1 MSTSTILYRLNIADD
16 GCAERMRLIC
26 SFRRKEMKME
36 KASFLKRVAP
46 RPNNALKAAAYSGL
60 CIMQIQGPKT
70 IGHMNTY
77 ISMLDFTSV
86 PAWIILYCFTAGDC
100 FSCLSANLFLSGIL
114 HCVFS
119 GSSMDLSVLPT
130 HGSPCGVKFAN

>member
-1 MSTSTILYRLNIADD
+1 
-16 GCAERMRLIC
+16 
-26 SFRRKEMKME
+26 ME

-60 CIMQIQGPKT
+60 WFMQIQGPKT

-86 PAWIILYCFTAGDC
+86 PAWIILYCLTAGDC
-100 FSCLSANLFLSGIL
+100 FSCFSANFFKM
-114 HCVFS
+114 VFS
-119 GSSMDLSVLPT
+119 TAFFLDPAWILRCSHTWP
-130 HGSPCGVKFAN
+130 PCG

>member
-1 MSTSTILYRLNIADD
+1 VSTSTILYRLNIADD

-60 CIMQIQGPKT
+60 WFMQIQGPKT

-86 PAWIILYCFTAGDC
+86 PAWIILYCFTAGGC
-100 FSCLSANLFLSGIL
+100 FNCLSCKFFLV
-114 HCVFS
+114 VFS
-119 GSSMDLSVLPT
+119 TGFFQDPGMDLSVFT
-130 HGSPCGVKFAN
+130 HAAPLAG